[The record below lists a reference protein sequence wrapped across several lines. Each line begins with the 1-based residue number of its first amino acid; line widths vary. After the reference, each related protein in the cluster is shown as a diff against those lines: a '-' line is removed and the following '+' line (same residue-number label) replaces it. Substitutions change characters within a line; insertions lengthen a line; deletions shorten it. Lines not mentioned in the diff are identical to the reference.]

1 MRLAGVVV
9 LLVFTASWTPAAVFS
24 FYSSFNTGTEGW
36 TISGGGTG
44 PVHVPAG
51 GVGNTGY
58 IEVTDTANGFLYY
71 LAPAS
76 WSGNLYGGTLSF
88 YLRNANP
95 ENYGSGPQPI
105 VMVQSG
111 STTLYALSGYG
122 LPGLSGTGWTLNSFV
137 LDSTYGG
144 WSTTELSL
152 TPPSPVLL
160 MTVLSNVSQIG
171 ILGDWVFRFGT
182 HPLGCP
188 LPGGDC
194 TDITGLDEVRLYS
207 SEVVIPEPG
216 SFTLLGLGLGAGLL
230 FVRRRS
236 R

>member
-1 MRLAGVVV
+1 MRLAVAA
-9 LLVFTASWTPAAVFS
+9 LLVILAAPLMSGAVFS
-24 FYSSFNTGTEGW
+24 FYSSFNSGTEGW

-44 PVHVPAG
+44 PVFISSG
-51 GVGNTGY
+51 GVGNSGY

-95 ENYGSGPQPI
+95 ENYGSSPQPI
-105 VMVQSG
+105 VMIQSG

-122 LPGLSGTGWTLNSFV
+122 LPGLNGTNWTFNSLV
-137 LDSTYGG
+137 LDTTYGG
-144 WSTTELSL
+144 WSTTEHSL
-152 TPPSPVLL
+152 TAPSPALL
-160 MTVLSNVSQIG
+160 TTVLSNVSQIG

-188 LPGGDC
+188 LPGGNC

-230 FVRRRS
+230 FARRRS